1 MEFTVNRQPELMM
14 EPVWLIVG
22 LAVLA
27 VSAVFFI
34 MLFRYRIRHLKRK
47 QKAPKTNKKTGEGFA
62 REKAIRSIDRIIRD
76 LSHSKIDIRESYQ
89 QLSMVMRIFVT
100 EISGKDVTSL
110 TLAELR
116 TPELDN
122 LAKLIEKWYSPEFA
136 MKTRANFMND
146 AGQAKQVVKS
156 WR

>member
-1 MEFTVNRQPELMM
+1 
-14 EPVWLIVG
+14 
-22 LAVLA
+22 
-27 VSAVFFI
+27 
-34 MLFRYRIRHLKRK
+34 
-47 QKAPKTNKKTGEGFA
+47 
-62 REKAIRSIDRIIRD
+62 
-76 LSHSKIDIRESYQ
+76 
-89 QLSMVMRIFVT
+89 MVMRIFVT

-110 TLAELR
+110 TLTELR

>member
-47 QKAPKTNKKTGEGFA
+47 QKAPKTHKKTGEGFA

-110 TLAELR
+110 TL
-116 TPELDN
+116 T
-122 LAKLIEKWYSPEFA
+122 EKWYSPEFA